1 MKNLGIKIS
10 LFLIYFVFA
19 ALLNS
24 VGILV
29 ERSQEVY
36 DVLKEDAAIL
46 EPFKD
51 LSIALVSFIIGSFLP
66 KIGYK
71 KGMLISL
78 SAVFLG
84 CIGMYFGNSFW
95 AVKILFATVGMSFA
109 VVKVAVYA
117 LIGFVT
123 DSKKSHSRFMS
134 LVETVFMLGIIFMYV
149 VFPLFFDEHD
159 ENAWLRGYLLMAVII
174 AISFIIILFS
184 KFDIEVKQSGKSLKE
199 DINTMIKLFLNP
211 VIWTFAIFAFFYVM
225 TEQGIMT
232 WLPTFNKETLNLVP
246 KLATQMAVILMISYT
261 VGRFITGMI
270 VKYVNWIYIAVTG
283 LILAAVLVLIVLP
296 MAQNLGEIKVSKFAD
311 LPLVSFLFPM
321 IGLFLAPLYPL
332 VNSSVLSA
340 VEKEQHSPL
349 AGLIVFFS
357 AIGGTSG
364 SLIIGYMFDRF
375 GGDKV
380 FYLSLIP
387 MAIIL
392 ISLIRLNSLAKTNGN
407 EVSFKHSGHH

>member
-1 MKNLGIKIS
+1 MKHLNLKIS

-36 DVLKEDAAIL
+36 GVLKEDAAIL

-51 LSIALVSFIIGSFLP
+51 LSIAFVSFIIGSFLP
-66 KIGYK
+66 KLGYK
-71 KGMLISL
+71 RGMLLSL
-78 SAVFLG
+78 AVVFLG

-95 AVKILFATVGMSFA
+95 AVKILFACVGMSFA
-109 VVKVAVYA
+109 IVKVAVYA

-123 DSKKSHSRFMS
+123 DSKKSHSQLMS
-134 LVETVFMLGIIFMYV
+134 MIETVFMVGIIFMYV

-159 ENAWLRGYLLMAVII
+159 ENAWLTGYLLMAAII
-174 AISFIIILFS
+174 AVSFFIILFS
-184 KFDIEVKQSGKSLKE
+184 KFDIQVEASGNSLGQDFKA
-199 DINTMIKLFLNP
+199 MFKLFLNP
-211 VIWTFAIFAFFYVM
+211 LIWTFAVFAFFYVM

-246 KLATQMAVILMISYT
+246 KLATQMAVILMISYA
-261 VGRFITGMI
+261 VGRFITGI
-270 VKYVNWIYIAVTG
+270 LVKRIKWVYISLFG
-283 LILAAVLVLIVLP
+283 LFAAAALVLIVLP
-296 MAQNLGEIKVSKFAD
+296 MAKNVSVTEISTMGE
-311 LPLVSFLFPM
+311 LPLVSYLFPM

-332 VNSSVLSA
+332 VSSTVLSG
-340 VEKEQHSPL
+340 VDKEHHSPL
-349 AGLIVFFS
+349 AGILVFFS

-364 SLIIGYMFDRF
+364 SLIIGYMFDKF

-387 MAIIL
+387 MAVIL
-392 ISLIRLNSLAKTNGN
+392 VTLFRLNKMVKVTS
-407 EVSFKHSGHH
+407 

>member
-1 MKNLGIKIS
+1 MKHLNLKIS

-36 DVLKEDAAIL
+36 GVLKEDAAIL

-51 LSIALVSFIIGSFLP
+51 LSIAFVSFIIGSFLP
-66 KIGYK
+66 KLGYK
-71 KGMLISL
+71 RGMLLSL
-78 SAVFLG
+78 AVVFLG

-95 AVKILFATVGMSFA
+95 AVKILFASVGMSFA

-123 DSKKSHSRFMS
+123 DSKKSHSQLMS
-134 LVETVFMLGIIFMYV
+134 MIETVFMVGIIFMYV

-174 AISFIIILFS
+174 AISFFIILFS
-184 KFDIEVKQSGKSLKE
+184 KFDIQVETSSNSMVE
-199 DINTMIKLFLNP
+199 DFKAMIKLFLNP
-211 VIWTFAIFAFFYVM
+211 LIWTFAVFAFFYVM

-246 KLATQMAVILMISYT
+246 KLATQMAVILMISYA
-261 VGRFITGMI
+261 VGRFLTGII
-270 VKYVNWIYIAVTG
+270 VKRIKWIYISLFG
-283 LILAAVLVLIVLP
+283 LFAAAALVLIVLP
-296 MAQNLGEIKVSKFAD
+296 MAKNVSVTEISTMAE
-311 LPLVSFLFPM
+311 LPLVSYLFPM

-332 VNSSVLSA
+332 VSSTILSG
-340 VEKEQHSPL
+340 VDKDQHSPL
-349 AGLIVFFS
+349 AGILVFFS
-357 AIGGTSG
+357 AVGGTSG
-364 SLIIGYMFDRF
+364 SLIIGYM
-375 GGDKV
+375 
-380 FYLSLIP
+380 
-387 MAIIL
+387 
-392 ISLIRLNSLAKTNGN
+392 
-407 EVSFKHSGHH
+407 

>member
-36 DVLKEDAAIL
+36 GVLKADAAIL

-71 KGMLISL
+71 KGMLLSL
-78 SAVFLG
+78 AFVFMG
-84 CIGMYFGNSFW
+84 CLGMYAGNSFW
-95 AVKILFATVGMSFA
+95 AVKILFASVGMSFA
-109 VVKVAVYA
+109 VVKVSVYA
-117 LIGFVT
+117 LIGYVT
-123 DSKKSHSRFMS
+123 DSKKGHSQLMS
-134 LVETVFMLGIIFMYV
+134 LVETVFMLGIIFMYLI
-149 VFPLFFDEHD
+149 FPLFFDD
-159 ENAWLRGYLLMAVII
+159 YNENAWLRGYLLMAAII
-174 AISFIIILFS
+174 AISFFIILFS
-184 KFDIEVKQSGKSLKE
+184 KFNLKATQSNKSVKE
-199 DINTMIKLFLNP
+199 DFTAMFTLFVSPL
-211 VIWTFAIFAFFYVM
+211 IWTFALFAFFYVM

-232 WLPTFNKETLNLVP
+232 WLPTFNKETLHLAP
-246 KLATQMAVILMISYT
+246 KLATQMAVILMISYA
-261 VGRFITGMI
+261 VGRFFTSIL
-270 VKYVNWIYIAVTG
+270 VKKIKWIYIALAG
-283 LILAAVLVLIVLP
+283 LLLAATLVLIVLP
-296 MAQNLGEIKVSKFAD
+296 MATNISNIEVNTMAD

-332 VNSSVLSA
+332 VSSTVLSA
-340 VEKEQHSPL
+340 VDKEQHSPL
-349 AGLIVFFS
+349 AGILVFFS
-357 AIGGTSG
+357 AVGGTSG
-364 SLIIGYMFDRF
+364 SLIIGFMFDKF
-375 GGDKV
+375 GGNKV

-392 ISLIRLNSLAKTNGN
+392 ITLFRLHKMVKVAS
-407 EVSFKHSGHH
+407 

>member
-1 MKNLGIKIS
+1 MKHLNLKIS

-36 DVLKEDAAIL
+36 GVLKEDAAIL

-51 LSIALVSFIIGSFLP
+51 LSIAFVSFIIGSFLP
-66 KIGYK
+66 KLGYK
-71 KGMLISL
+71 RGMLLSL
-78 SAVFLG
+78 AVVFLG

-95 AVKILFATVGMSFA
+95 AVKILFASVGMSFA

-123 DSKKSHSRFMS
+123 DSKKSHSQLMS
-134 LVETVFMLGIIFMYV
+134 MIETVFMVGIIFMYV

-174 AISFIIILFS
+174 AISFFIILFS
-184 KFDIEVKQSGKSLKE
+184 KFDIQVETSSNSMVE
-199 DINTMIKLFLNP
+199 DFKAMIKLFLNP
-211 VIWTFAIFAFFYVM
+211 LIWTFAVFAFFYVM

-246 KLATQMAVILMISYT
+246 KLATQMAVILMISYA
-261 VGRFITGMI
+261 VGRFLTGII
-270 VKYVNWIYIAVTG
+270 VKRIKWIYISLFG
-283 LILAAVLVLIVLP
+283 LFAAAALVLIVLP
-296 MAQNLGEIKVSKFAD
+296 MAKNVSVTEISTMAE
-311 LPLVSFLFPM
+311 LPLVSYLFPM

-332 VNSSVLSA
+332 VSSTVLSG
-340 VEKEQHSPL
+340 VDKDQHSPL
-349 AGLIVFFS
+349 AGILVFFS

-364 SLIIGYMFDRF
+364 SLIIGYMFDKF

-387 MAIIL
+387 MAVIL
-392 ISLIRLNSLAKTNGN
+392 VALFRLNKMVKVKA
-407 EVSFKHSGHH
+407 

>member
-1 MKNLGIKIS
+1 MKNFGIKFS

-36 DVLKEDAAIL
+36 GVLKQDAAIL

-51 LSIALVSFIIGSFLP
+51 LSIAFVSFVIGSFLP
-66 KIGYK
+66 KLGYK
-71 KGMLISL
+71 RGMLISL
-78 SAVFLG
+78 AVVFIG
-84 CIGMYFGNSFW
+84 CLGMYFGNSFW
-95 AVKILFATVGMSFA
+95 AVKILFACVGMSFA

-123 DSKKSHSRFMS
+123 DSKKSHSQFMS
-134 LVETVFMLGIIFMYV
+134 LIETVFMVGIIFMYV

-159 ENAWLRGYLLMAVII
+159 NNAWLKGYLLMAAII
-174 AISFIIILFS
+174 AVSFLIILFS
-184 KFDIEVKQSGKSLKE
+184 KFDIKVELSGNS
-199 DINTMIKLFLNP
+199 MIDDFKAMFRLFLNP
-211 VIWTFAIFAFFYVM
+211 LIWTFAIFAFFYVM

-246 KLATQMAVILMISYT
+246 KLATQMAVILMISYA
-261 VGRFITGMI
+261 VGRFITGML
-270 VKYVNWIYIAVTG
+270 VKSIKWTYISLFG
-283 LILAAVLVLIVLP
+283 LFGAAALVLIVLP
-296 MAQNLGEIKVSKFAD
+296 MAKNVSVTEVSTMAD
-311 LPLVSFLFPM
+311 LPLVSYLFPM

-332 VNSSVLSA
+332 VSSTVLSG
-340 VEKEQHSPL
+340 VEKDQHSPL
-349 AGLIVFFS
+349 AGILVFFS
-357 AIGGTSG
+357 AVGGTSG

-387 MAIIL
+387 MAVIL
-392 ISLIRLNSLAKTNGN
+392 VTLLRLNRMVKIPS
-407 EVSFKHSGHH
+407 

>member
-1 MKNLGIKIS
+1 MKNLGIKVS

-36 DVLKEDAAIL
+36 GVLKADAAIL

-51 LSIALVSFIIGSFLP
+51 LSIAIVSFIIGSILP

-71 KGMLISL
+71 NGMLLSL
-78 SAVFLG
+78 AAVFIG
-84 CIGMYFGNSFW
+84 CIGMYYGNSFW
-95 AVKILFATVGMSFA
+95 AVKILFATVGMTFA

-123 DSKKSHSRFMS
+123 EDKKSHSRFMS

-159 ENAWLRGYLLMAVII
+159 NDAWLRGYLLMAVII
-174 AISFIIILFS
+174 AISFFIILFS
-184 KFDIEVKQSGKSLKE
+184 KFNIEVKQSGNSLKE
-199 DINTMIKLFLNP
+199 DLSGMFKLFLNP
-211 VIWTFAIFAFFYVM
+211 IIWTFAIFAFFYVM

-246 KLATQMAVILMISYT
+246 KLATQMAVILMMSYA
-261 VGRFITGMI
+261 VGRFITGII
-270 VKYVNWIYIAVTG
+270 VKYVKWIYIAITG
-283 LILAAVLVLIVLP
+283 LILAAILVLVVLP
-296 MAQNLGEIKVSKFAD
+296 MAQHIGEIKVSEFSD

-340 VEKEQHSPL
+340 VDKKEHSPL

-357 AIGGTSG
+357 AVGGTSG
-364 SLIIGYMFDRF
+364 SLIIGFMFDKF

-387 MAIIL
+387 MFIIL
-392 ISLIRLNSLAKTNGN
+392 ISLLRLNSITKTNNNDIAFTG
-407 EVSFKHSGHH
+407 SGHH

>member
-1 MKNLGIKIS
+1 MKNFGIKFS
-10 LFLIYFVFA
+10 LFLVYFVFA

-36 DVLKEDAAIL
+36 GVLKQDAAIL

-51 LSIALVSFIIGSFLP
+51 LSIAFVSFVIGSFLP
-66 KIGYK
+66 KLGYK
-71 KGMLISL
+71 RGMLISL
-78 SAVFLG
+78 AVVFIG
-84 CIGMYFGNSFW
+84 CLGMYFGNSFW
-95 AVKILFATVGMSFA
+95 AVKILFACVGMSFA

-123 DSKKSHSRFMS
+123 DSKKSHSQFMS
-134 LVETVFMLGIIFMYV
+134 LIETVFMVGIIFMYV

-159 ENAWLRGYLLMAVII
+159 NNAWLKGYLLMAAII
-174 AISFIIILFS
+174 AVSFLIILFS
-184 KFDIEVKQSGKSLKE
+184 KFDIKVELSGNS
-199 DINTMIKLFLNP
+199 MIDDFKAMFRLFLNP
-211 VIWTFAIFAFFYVM
+211 LIWTFAIFAFFYVM

-246 KLATQMAVILMISYT
+246 KLATQMAVILMISYA
-261 VGRFITGMI
+261 VGRFITGML
-270 VKYVNWIYIAVTG
+270 VKSIKWTYISLFG
-283 LILAAVLVLIVLP
+283 LFGAAALVLIVLP
-296 MAQNLGEIKVSKFAD
+296 MAKNVSVTEVSTMAD
-311 LPLVSFLFPM
+311 LPLVSYLFPM

-332 VNSSVLSA
+332 VSSTVLSG
-340 VEKEQHSPL
+340 VEKDQHSPL
-349 AGLIVFFS
+349 AGILVFFS
-357 AIGGTSG
+357 AVGGTSG

-387 MAIIL
+387 MAVIL
-392 ISLIRLNSLAKTNGN
+392 VTLLRLNRMVKIPS
-407 EVSFKHSGHH
+407 

>member
-36 DVLKEDAAIL
+36 DVLKADAAIL

-51 LSIALVSFIIGSFLP
+51 LSIAIVSFIIGSFLP

-71 KGMLISL
+71 NGMLLSL
-78 SAVFLG
+78 GIVFIG

-95 AVKILFATVGMSFA
+95 AVKILFACVGMSFA
-109 VVKVAVYA
+109 VVKVSVYA

-123 DSKKSHSRFMS
+123 DSKKGHSQLMS
-134 LVETVFMLGIIFMYV
+134 LVETVFMIGIIFMYI

-159 ENAWLRGYLLMAVII
+159 ENAWLRGYLLMAAII
-174 AISFIIILFS
+174 AVSFIIILFS
-184 KFDIEVKQSGKSLKE
+184 KFDIKVDQTKKTLKE
-199 DINTMIKLFLNP
+199 DFTAMFKLFLSP
-211 VIWTFAIFAFFYVM
+211 LIWTFAIFAFFYVM

-232 WLPTFNKETLNLVP
+232 WLPTFNKETLHLGP
-246 KLATQMAVILMISYT
+246 KLATQMAVILMISYA
-261 VGRFITGMI
+261 VGRFVTSIL
-270 VKYVNWIYIAVTG
+270 VKKTKWIYIAMTG
-283 LILAAVLVLIVLP
+283 LLLAAALVLIVLP
-296 MAQNLGEIKVSKFAD
+296 MANNISDIEVNTMAD

-332 VNSSVLSA
+332 VSSTVLSG
-340 VEKEQHSPL
+340 VDKIHHSPL
-349 AGLIVFFS
+349 AGILVFFS
-357 AIGGTSG
+357 AIGGTCG
-364 SLIIGYMFDRF
+364 SLIIGFMFDKF

-392 ISLIRLNSLAKTNGN
+392 ITLLRLNKLVKVES
-407 EVSFKHSGHH
+407 